1 MQTLKT
7 QAMKSIFTMRK
18 CRYQKFG
25 ESFFMGWKK
34 EFALKTQLT
43 VRSLK

>member
-25 ESFFMGWKK
+25 ESFQTIQAIERK
-34 EFALKTQLT
+34 EI
-43 VRSLK
+43 